1 MHRLLTVPILLI
13 ALAGA
18 AQQPPPQQPPQPSV
32 PPSTAPTPPVQA
44 QPPAAQTQA
53 PETPAA
59 QQPAPASPQPAA
71 EPAPAA
77 SLPENDTGTS
87 SKTNPKTLA
96 PSTPVTP
103 ADADKIFYQEALL
116 IQNMHKFSPVVET
129 YIQGMKPD
137 QTFGETP
144 DGDTY
149 FIGRLVLDEKGIE
162 DKIYEQKKLNLGT
175 RFIERINTFYKM
187 NYVPLGFMQLLF
199 LNVNFDKQHYDL
211 KYLHQEFLGAVRTR
225 VYDVMYKPHLKG
237 THFVGRIW
245 VEDQG
250 FNIVRFNGAYE
261 PRTRSH
267 FYFHFDSWRVNLQ
280 PDMWLPSYV
289 YTEETDTRYMMVRH
303 LTMKGQSR
311 IWGYS
316 LMLPGGNGEFS
327 DIEVE
332 PNDNVEDQSDNAGHN
347 EVIPLRSQRMWE
359 REAENNVLDRL
370 QRAGVLAP
378 PGDVSKV
385 LETVVNNLVVTN
397 NLVLDPEVRCRVM
410 LTTPLESFTIGHTIV
425 VSRGMLDVLP
435 DEASLAAVLAHE
447 LAHIVL
453 GHRIDTR
460 YSFSDRMLFP
470 DEEAFRKI
478 ALARKDNEEQ
488 EADKKALVLL
498 QNSPYKDKLPQAGLF
513 LKALQERAGDLKSLI
528 SPHYGNRIARK
539 DSVVRLAEL
548 EQSSPALK
556 DSDVQQIP
564 ALPLGARVQIDPW
577 SDKLYL
583 MKVKPLPLYSA
594 RDKMEFEVTPVFP
607 DLVRFGNAQQQPVV
621 AEKQNP

>member
-1 MHRLLTVPILLI
+1 
-13 ALAGA
+13 
-18 AQQPPPQQPPQPSV
+18 
-32 PPSTAPTPPVQA
+32 
-44 QPPAAQTQA
+44 
-53 PETPAA
+53 
-59 QQPAPASPQPAA
+59 
-71 EPAPAA
+71 
-77 SLPENDTGTS
+77 
-87 SKTNPKTLA
+87 
-96 PSTPVTP
+96 
-103 ADADKIFYQEALL
+103 
-116 IQNMHKFSPVVET
+116 
-129 YIQGMKPD
+129 
-137 QTFGETP
+137 
-144 DGDTY
+144 
-149 FIGRLVLDEKGIE
+149 
-162 DKIYEQKKLNLGT
+162 
-175 RFIERINTFYKM
+175 M

-225 VYDVMYKPHLKG
+225 VYDVVYKPHLKG

-250 FNIVRFNGAYE
+250 FNIVRFNGTYE
-261 PRTRSH
+261 PRSRSH
-267 FYFHFDSWRVNLQ
+267 FYFHFDSWRVNLR

-289 YTEETDTRYMMVRH
+289 YTEETDTKYMMVRH

-316 LMLPGGNGEFS
+316 LTLPGANSEFS
-327 DIEVE
+327 DIQVE

-385 LETVVNNLVVTN
+385 LETVVNNLIVTN

-488 EADKKALVLL
+488 DADKKALALL
-498 QNSPYKDKLPQAGLF
+498 QNSPYKDKLADAGLF
-513 LKALQERAGDLKSLI
+513 LKALQERAGELKSLI
-528 SPHYGNRIARK
+528 SPHYGNPIAHGDEITK
-539 DSVVRLAEL
+539 LAQL
-548 EQSSPALK
+548 EQSGPQLK
-556 DSDVQQIP
+556 DSDVKQIP
-564 ALPLGARVQIDPW
+564 ALPLGARVQVDPW

-583 MKVKPLPLYSA
+583 MKAKPLPLYSA

-607 DLVRFGNAQQQPVV
+607 DLVRFGNTQQPVV